1 MRLNKRLV
9 LMLSISI
16 ISINM
21 VGCSKKNFYN
31 TKVKE
36 TIDTINNTKIGKS
49 INKFMDVD
57 ISDSVNELIDTG
69 IVKKIIYSIN
79 VSEFK
84 NNLNNFLDSKVFE

>member
-21 VGCSKKNFYN
+21 VGCSQKNFYN
-31 TKVKE
+31 EKLKE
-36 TIDTINNTKIGKS
+36 TVDTINNTKIGKS

-57 ISDSVNELIDTG
+57 ISDSVNELIDTS
-69 IVKKIIYSIN
+69 IIKKIIDSIN

-84 NNLNNFLDSKVFE
+84 NNLNNFLDSKLFE